1 MRSFRLL
8 ALATPFALAQLACD
22 DTAVV
27 LVVQSDRV
35 VPAELDAFCLEVDA
49 AGRPQFQRY
58 QNAMMFPQTL
68 TVLPGGDDTFAAT
81 VVGLRE
87 GVYVDDV
94 TLRIGFRN
102 HEVRNVD
109 LPLRRCPPIASS
121 GKYRQV
127 DASVLAGS
135 VPALIGTAVGPR
147 VIAFV
152 PGGAQELDWNG
163 ITLTPVTARLAT
175 PPAGIVTALAAAD
188 LDGNCTIDLVIGD
201 AGGPTHVW
209 THDGAGGFSDVAG
222 ALPADLVGP
231 KALAIGDF
239 DGDGHVDLVAV
250 GPSARMFRGDGSGH
264 FNEVANAFVPA
275 PSNATAVA
283 AADLDGAGGPDLVVG
298 QTGGAGTLVYLND
311 SGVMRSS
318 PGALPPITL
327 DVVSIAAVDLDGDGD
342 RDVVLAH
349 AGGVKLLLNRGNG
362 YLEDG
367 SFGRV
372 PGAAMASGLAAA
384 DLDRDCQ
391 VDLVIPIADGAPLLW
406 AGQGGGMLAPTMI
419 DGAAG
424 VQSHVAVGD
433 VDGNGSRDVVLAGVS
448 GGAVWIQQ

>member
-1 MRSFRLL
+1 LAAPL
-8 ALATPFALAQLACD
+8 ALAQPACD

-49 AGRPQFQRY
+49 ASKPQFHVHKD
-58 QNAMMFPQTL
+58 ATTFPQTL
-68 TVLPGGDDTFAAT
+68 TVLPGGDDSFAAT
-81 VVGLRE
+81 VFGLRQ

-102 HEVRNVD
+102 HEVRDID
-109 LPLRRCPPIASS
+109 LPLRRCPPLANS

-127 DASVLAGS
+127 DAAVLAGS
-135 VPALIGTAVGPR
+135 VPALVGTAAGPR

-152 PGGAQELDWNG
+152 PGGAQELGWNG
-163 ITLTPVTARLAT
+163 STLAPVGARLAT
-175 PPAGIVTALAAAD
+175 PPAGIVTALVAAD
-188 LDGNCTIDLVIGD
+188 LDGNCTIDLVIGE
-201 AGGPTHVW
+201 AGGPAHVW
-209 THDGAGGFSDVAG
+209 THDGVGGFTEVAG

-231 KALAIGDF
+231 KSLAVADF
-239 DGDGHVDLVAV
+239 DGDGKVDLVAV

-275 PSNATAVA
+275 PSNATAAA

-311 SGVMRSS
+311 SGVLRSS

-327 DVVSIAAVDLDGDGD
+327 DIVGIAAVDVDGDGD

-362 YLEDG
+362 FLEDG

-372 PGAAMASGLAAA
+372 PGGTMAAGLAAA

-391 VDLVIPIADGAPLLW
+391 VDLVIPTVNGTPLLW
-406 AGQGGGMLAPTMI
+406 AGQGGGMLAAAMV

-424 VQSHVAVGD
+424 TQSHVAVGD
-433 VDGNGSRDVVLAGVS
+433 VDGNGSRDVVLSGAS
-448 GGAVWIQQ
+448 GGAVWVQQ